1 MVKVVRDVQKA
12 RDFFFFKPNDSTN
25 QDSLFTPSEML
36 EMRQRVG
43 MVPAPGVGVLTLQ
56 WGDLCMGN
64 HILSLV
70 RQATDL
76 AEEPGKWRR

>member
-1 MVKVVRDVQKA
+1 MLGNRLLLVA
-12 RDFFFFKPNDSTN
+12 GAPCLCSP
-25 QDSLFTPSEML
+25 FTPSEML

-43 MVPAPGVGVLTLQ
+43 TVPAPGVGVLTLQ

-64 HILSLV
+64 RTLSLV
-70 RQATDL
+70 RQVTDL